1 MSLSFFGQLFM
12 FLLSGKLLKATAH
25 EMAPVLQV
33 IFQRSIDESTLPKA
47 WKETTISP
55 VYKKE
60 CRSNPANY
68 CPVSLTCI
76 LCKILE
82 HTINRHILD
91 HLDEHRILVDAQH
104 GFRKRRSCETQLI
117 LTCHDLAKVVN
128 DSGQVDM
135 LVLDFAKAFD
145 TVAHKRLLGKL
156 ESYGIDGN
164 LYGWIQSFL
173 GGRTQRVVVDGETL
187 GPASVKSGVP
197 QGSVLG
203 PLLFLIFINDLAE
216 HTTSTVRLFAD
227 DCVMYKSVKSV
238 RDCQDLQQDLIQLQA
253 WQERWQLRFNPRKCN
268 VMRATHAT
276 RKKIEFPYTLD
287 DTPLADT
294 PSTSYLGV
302 ELSSD
307 LRWDKQV
314 KKTMAK
320 GNQTLGVLKRNLRH
334 CPRSIKDMAYKTI
347 LWPKLEYASAV
358 WDPFTEDNIRK
369 LEAVQRRAARFVC
382 NSYRQTAS
390 VSSMLSELSWPLLEQ
405 RRAEARL
412 GLFHRI
418 VHKSVDID
426 AATLMTRSTRPT
438 RKANEVQYTRHM
450 TSKDCYKFSFIPR
463 TIIQWNG
470 IAATGDFNQYKSDL
484 KSHDLT
490 LSGPSYKLLLSA
502 PAARMLLKE
511 RCSLLLQIQANF
523 YSPLAATVEISLICL
538 FQSSYCSLLD
548 CRALHLKV
556 GIFAI
561 LN

>member
-1 MSLSFFGQLFM
+1 MLYHTKFYFI
-12 FLLSGKLLKATAH
+12 LKRNKSSNFH
-25 EMAPVLQV
+25 
-33 IFQRSIDESTLPKA
+33 TLC
-47 WKETTISP
+47 
-55 VYKKE
+55 YKKKFFLSCSKTHFE
-60 CRSNPANY
+60 N
-68 CPVSLTCI
+68 
-76 LCKILE
+76 
-82 HTINRHILD
+82 
-91 HLDEHRILVDAQH
+91 
-104 GFRKRRSCETQLI
+104 RRSYL
-117 LTCHDLAKVVN
+117 
-128 DSGQVDM
+128 
-135 LVLDFAKAFD
+135 
-145 TVAHKRLLGKL
+145 
-156 ESYGIDGN
+156 
-164 LYGWIQSFL
+164 QSFL
-173 GGRTQRVVVDGETL
+173 EGRTQRVVVDGETS

-216 HTTSTVRLFAD
+216 HTTSAVRLFAD

-238 RDCQDLQQDLIQLQA
+238 RDCQELQA
-253 WQERWQLRFNPRKCN
+253 WQERFNPRKCN
-268 VMRATHAT
+268 IIRATHAT

-307 LRWDKQV
+307 LRWNKQV
-314 KKTMAK
+314 KKTVAK

-334 CPRSIKDMAYKTI
+334 CPRSIKDMAYKTT
-347 LWPKLEYASAV
+347 LRPKLEYASAV

-438 RKANEVQYTRHM
+438 RKANEV
-450 TSKDCYKFSFIPR
+450 KFSFIPR

-490 LSGPSYKLLLSA
+490 LSGPSY
-502 PAARMLLKE
+502 
-511 RCSLLLQIQANF
+511 N
-523 YSPLAATVEISLICL
+523 Y
-538 FQSSYCSLLD
+538 
-548 CRALHLKV
+548 
-556 GIFAI
+556 
-561 LN
+561 

>member
-1 MSLSFFGQLFM
+1 M
-12 FLLSGKLLKATAH
+12 
-25 EMAPVLQV
+25 
-33 IFQRSIDESTLPKA
+33 I
-47 WKETTISP
+47 W
-55 VYKKE
+55 
-60 CRSNPANY
+60 
-68 CPVSLTCI
+68 
-76 LCKILE
+76 
-82 HTINRHILD
+82 
-91 HLDEHRILVDAQH
+91 
-104 GFRKRRSCETQLI
+104 
-117 LTCHDLAKVVN
+117 
-128 DSGQVDM
+128 
-135 LVLDFAKAFD
+135 
-145 TVAHKRLLGKL
+145 
-156 ESYGIDGN
+156 
-164 LYGWIQSFL
+164 
-173 GGRTQRVVVDGETL
+173 
-187 GPASVKSGVP
+187 
-197 QGSVLG
+197 
-203 PLLFLIFINDLAE
+203 LAE

-238 RDCQDLQQDLIQLQA
+238 RDCQELQQDLIQLQA
-253 WQERWQLRFNPRKCN
+253 WQERWLLRFNPRKCN
-268 VMRATHAT
+268 IMRATHAT
-276 RKKIEFPYTLD
+276 KKKIEFPYTLD

-307 LRWDKQV
+307 LRWNKQV
-314 KKTMAK
+314 KKTVAK

-334 CPRSIKDMAYKTI
+334 CPQSIKDMAYKTI
-347 LWPKLEYASAV
+347 LRPKLEYASAV

-382 NSYRQTAS
+382 NCYRQTAS

-490 LSGPSYKLLLSA
+490 LSGPSY
-502 PAARMLLKE
+502 
-511 RCSLLLQIQANF
+511 N
-523 YSPLAATVEISLICL
+523 Y
-538 FQSSYCSLLD
+538 
-548 CRALHLKV
+548 
-556 GIFAI
+556 
-561 LN
+561 